1 MQGHARREATVVIS
15 RWTAHS
21 AKLHEIMAHP
31 LTLRHGPASWS
42 LVFI

>member
-15 RWTAHS
+15 RWTANS

-31 LTLRHGPASWS
+31 LTLRHGPAGWS